1 MGVNMGSKRIAITR
15 QIRGLT
21 AYLVVTF
28 FAGFALQAVAQIEHL
43 PYQLRYN
50 SGQTVQPIFQGWS
63 RNADGSFDMHFG
75 YLNRNYVEE
84 VNVPIGPDN
93 FIDMAGLDQRQRQ
106 PTYFHARSNRNIFT
120 VTVPADFGAREIVW
134 SLNTQ
139 DKTLQAIG
147 WLQSEWEIDEYGGRD
162 PGEET
167 LANQPPEI
175 TMDDAFSV
183 ALSDKLTL
191 TAMVTDDGLPKPKPE
206 PTEEERRK
214 KEAAAKRP
222 SQARPP
228 MLTPP
233 EDALE
238 IPVNVPQ
245 LSLTARGN
253 KITARPPADKLTVSY
268 IVWRG
273 QGNIITEP
281 QFAEVENG
289 SASTSIS
296 FSKPGQYELQVRAYD
311 GGKSTYEFVLVNVRE

>member
-1 MGVNMGSKRIAITR
+1 MKMGSTHIVTTYLF
-15 QIRGLT
+15 RGLS
-21 AYLVVTF
+21 ALVVTAF
-28 FAGFALQAVAQIEHL
+28 FAVFALQAVAQIEHL

-63 RNADGSFDMHFG
+63 RNDDGSFDMHFG

-84 VNVPIGPDN
+84 VNVPIGADN

-106 PTYFHARSNRNIFT
+106 PTFFHARSNRNIFT
-120 VTVPADFGAREIVW
+120 VTVPADFGNREIVW

-139 DKTLQAIG
+139 GKTLQAIG
-147 WLQSEWEIDEYGGRD
+147 WLQSEWEVTEYGGRD
-162 PGEET
+162 PGEEV
-167 LANQPPEI
+167 LANKPPEI
-175 TMDDAFSV
+175 TMGDAFS
-183 ALSDKLTL
+183 ATLTGKLIL

-206 PTEEERRK
+206 PTAEERRQ

-222 SQARPP
+222 TQARPP
-228 MLTPP
+228 MLTPS

-253 KITARPPADKLTVSY
+253 RITPRPPNDRLTVSY

-273 QGNIITEP
+273 KGNIITEP
-281 QFAEVENG
+281 QFADVENG
-289 SASTSIS
+289 SAMTSIT
-296 FSKPGQYELQVRAYD
+296 FTEPGEYELQVRAHD
-311 GGKSTYEFVLVNVRE
+311 GGKSTYEFVMVNVRE